1 MVALLR
7 MRKKLLIVFLYWLF
21 VLVGSVNSRA
31 QETTGQTVVNGVYNA
46 NKKDLSQQK
55 TSLTGNWRFYPHQ
68 LIAPAQ
74 IAQHSFQFI
83 QLPSVWD
90 AATTHNNFSNSIGY
104 ASFSVIIKN
113 YTKGEPLALQ
123 MPDVFSSYKLF
134 INGKEAAANGQPGT
148 TKENSKP
155 YWQTK
160 IVDLPE
166 ADSLELV
173 LQVANFWHSK
183 GGVYKIPVIGN
194 KSQLVTAYQ
203 EAISY
208 DLILAGCL
216 LMGGLFF
223 FGLFL
228 YAKTDKAILFFSL
241 FCLFYSYRM
250 AGTELYAYHHVFHN
264 LGWFAAIRMEYMT
277 LTMGLAFFI
286 LYTQQLF
293 PGYVYR
299 KYLLNGL
306 LVVAIVYSLII
317 LLAPPLF
324 FTRFMPYF
332 LILMFFYIPYTLL
345 IYIKAYRNKTIGSFY
360 ALLSAAVVMIV
371 FLLINLQYFNV
382 LQADRRIIIIGYICF
397 FFLQSMVLS
406 NRFSDRLK
414 QAAQLAQQGLKAKS
428 EFLSI
433 MSHEIRT
440 PLNSVVGMSYLLQRN
455 NPRQDQH
462 EQLNALQF
470 SAVHLLS
477 IVNNILDYNKIEAGK
492 ISIEKIEMDLPAIAT
507 NIYNG
512 LKTLA
517 DEKRIELRITIDEQL
532 THKVLGDPTRTT
544 QVINNLL
551 HNAIKFTSQGFA
563 SLELLVTAKTSNS
576 ITVLVKVTDSGMGI
590 APEQQK
596 IIFDRFTQADTS
608 TSRKYGGTGLG
619 LAISKKI
626 LELQNVALLVS
637 SQPGK
642 GASFFFTQ
650 VFPLSK
656 EPVNNRAIKE
666 TAANGKRFIQEGV
679 NLLLVEDNPMNVLV
693 AKTILEKNGAQVDVA
708 ENGQLA
714 LEIFDAQ
721 KHKLILM
728 DLDMPVMDGYEATR
742 QIRKQGENL
751 PIIALT
757 ASMPK
762 EVESTVFRAGLNDII
777 LKPFNP
783 DEFIATIQQH
793 LSNAGI

>member
-1 MVALLR
+1 MH
-7 MRKKLLIVFLYWLF
+7 KKIIGIVLSGVF
-21 VLVGSVNSRA
+21 VFFSSVNSRA
-31 QETTGQTVVNGVYNA
+31 QETTAPTVVNGVYNA
-46 NKKDLSQQK
+46 NKKDISRQQ
-55 TSLTGNWRFYPHQ
+55 TPLTGNWRFYPHQ
-68 LIAPAQ
+68 LLTPEQASQQPYQ
-74 IAQHSFQFI
+74 YI
-83 QLPSVWD
+83 QLPAVWD
-90 AATTHNNFSNSIGY
+90 ATTTNNSFSSSIGY
-104 ASFSVIIKN
+104 ATFSVTITN
-113 YTKGEPLALQ
+113 YSKGAQLALQ
-123 MPDVFSSYKLF
+123 MPDVYSSYKLF
-134 INGKEAAANGQPGT
+134 VNGKESSVNGQPGIS
-148 TKENSKP
+148 KEQSSP
-155 YWQTK
+155 YWETK
-160 IVDLPE
+160 ILDLPDT
-166 ADSLELV
+166 DSLTLV

-183 GGVYKIPVIGN
+183 GGVNKIPVIGN
-194 KSQLVTAYQ
+194 RDELVASYR
-203 EAISY
+203 ADISY

-216 LMGGLFF
+216 FMGGLFF

-228 YAKTDKAILFFSL
+228 YAKKDKAILYFSL

-250 AGTELYAYHHVFHN
+250 AGTELYAYHHLVDN
-264 LGWFAAIRMEYMT
+264 LSWFAAIRMEYIS
-277 LTMGLAFFI
+277 LTMGLGFFI
-286 LYTQQLF
+286 LYNQQLF

-306 LVVAIVYSLII
+306 LIVAVTYSLLI
-317 LLAPPLF
+317 LVTPPLF
-324 FTRFMPYF
+324 FTQFMPYF
-332 LILMFFYIPYTLL
+332 LGLMFFYIPYTLL

-360 ALLSAAVVMIV
+360 ALLSAIVVMIV
-371 FLLINLQYFNV
+371 FLLINLQYFNL
-382 LQADRRIIIIGYICF
+382 LQPSKMVIILGYICF

-406 NRFSDRLK
+406 NRFSERLK

-455 NPRQDQH
+455 NPRQDQQ

-492 ISIEKIEMDLPAIAT
+492 ISIEKIDMDLPAIAT
-507 NIYNG
+507 NIYKG

-517 DEKRIELRITIDEQL
+517 DEKRIELRLTVDEQL

-563 SLELLVTAKTSNS
+563 SLELLVTAKTNNS
-576 ITVLVKVTDSGMGI
+576 ITVLVKVTDSGVGI
-590 APEQQK
+590 TPAQQK

-626 LELQNVALLVS
+626 LELQGVDLLVS
-637 SQPGK
+637 SQPGN

-656 EPVNNRAIKE
+656 EPINKAMPE
-666 TAANGKRFIQEGV
+666 TAADGKRFKQEGV

-714 LEIFDAQ
+714 LEVFNAQ

-742 QIRKQGENL
+742 QIRKKGENL

-793 LSNAGI
+793 LSNTGI